1 MSAETLE
8 TVEIDPDSKALLE
21 KLNRIIDKLKNAPP
35 GSKIAEFKTDTE
47 LVKGLLTKA
56 QIRHFT
62 LDVDESSGL
71 GGTDKG
77 PNPVEL
83 ILAAL
88 GTCQEIIYV
97 LHATL
102 MEIGLDSLKIT
113 VSGHLDGRGLL
124 NVADVPSGFMD
135 IHYQV
140 DITSQ
145 ADPNNIRQLINVV
158 NAHWPVLDT
167 LRRPINVNCAVRLN
181 GEPL

>member
-1 MSAETLE
+1 MSAETLQ
-8 TVEIDPDSKALLE
+8 TVEIDSDSKALLE

-35 GSKIAEFKTDTE
+35 GSKIAEFKIDTE

-88 GTCQEIIYV
+88 GTCQEIVYV
-97 LHATL
+97 LHAAL
-102 MEIGLDSLKIT
+102 MGIRLDSVKIT

-124 NVADVPSGFMD
+124 NVAEVPSGFLD
-135 IHYQV
+135 IYYRI
-140 DITSQ
+140 DIRSE
-145 ADPNNIRQLINVV
+145 ADQNKIRELINMV
-158 NAHWPVLDT
+158 NAHCPVVDT
-167 LRRPINVNCAVRLN
+167 LRRPINVNCDVRLN
-181 GEPL
+181 GEAI